1 MIIGDVMDEVGAQLD
16 TISGIDVLDY
26 EADSINPPC
35 AIVSLPSEINYLS
48 TYRRGMD
55 KLILEI
61 TICVSM
67 VDDRIRRDEI
77 TPFADGSGPQSIK
90 EVLESGTYTAFD
102 TIAVR
107 KGSFLV
113 VSIED
118 IDYYAGVFQVD
129 IAGQGG

>member
-16 TISGIDVLDY
+16 TINGLDVLPY

-35 AIVSLPSEINYLS
+35 ATISLPPSINYLG

-55 KLILEI
+55 KLVLEI
-61 TICVSM
+61 SIFVSM

-77 TPFADGSGPQSIK
+77 APFADGSGSKSVK

-102 TIAVR
+102 TLAVR
-107 KGSFLV
+107 SGSFMV
-113 VSIED
+113 INIED
-118 IDYYAGVFQVD
+118 IDY
-129 IAGQGG
+129 